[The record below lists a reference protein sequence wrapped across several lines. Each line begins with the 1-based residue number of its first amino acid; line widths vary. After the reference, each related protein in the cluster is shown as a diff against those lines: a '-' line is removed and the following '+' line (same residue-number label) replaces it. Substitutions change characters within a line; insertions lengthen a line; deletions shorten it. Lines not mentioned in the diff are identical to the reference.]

1 MEAALVNCQD
11 KSKRSATISFVI
23 HGSYKLLQ
31 DWINEEERLPPKEQ
45 TEMMLD
51 LAQRICV

>member
-1 MEAALVNCQD
+1 MI
-11 KSKRSATISFVI
+11 KRRSGLLQFCNIFFP
-23 HGSYKLLQ
+23 HKLLQ